1 MEPPPQP
8 PRQAVPKDGYGP
20 RGWPDSYHTAR
31 VLESTARYERFVKK
45 LRTLE
50 EEQKRGAINTMKD
63 LKDKQYNDFFIRC
76 DRRSLINNV
85 ARRVDLCLTSYE
97 EDLKAKR
104 ARLTAMLTAEEERN
118 IRMFVEQAQAGTE
131 AVWQE
136 KKARLAY
143 LLAKRKKEH
152 EDKYRDV
159 PISKCVHAH
168 PCIVKMGEEEARDI
182 RLYQIKENLAKKMS
196 EIELDKMW
204 HAVALKESEALSAR
218 MEMDAIERLRR
229 EHECLKHSDE
239 QIARKKEQRR
249 KEQELLKAEAKKL
262 KELYEADKMKGDADA
277 YAEQQKRLQ
286 ASEELKA
293 SLQEQQKQQERQQ
306 AETKL
311 INDTWDSL
319 SGMGLM
325 DEKEKEEL
333 RRKKER
339 DLDKCNKRIMK
350 LKQDRARAM
359 EADDVLFKAEAKKI
373 QQGLDAVRCKE
384 LLRAKKMN
392 DEARAG
398 IKEQIKENAITR
410 SLGKDSDRDMVAYQE
425 QLGRQLEQLVQHR
438 ELTEA
443 QARKLYQKQLL
454 DQIAYNKLIK
464 DRQQAEDLDQRKKCL
479 QATEDYQNEI
489 KKIMSR
495 PSFSEEVHPFMRKM
509 RSGLTMQE
517 KCPCSKP
524 DYCAV
529 PVLGPKP
536 NDTTN
541 ASQNPKPTEN
551 SP

>member
-76 DRRSLINNV
+76 DR
-85 ARRVDLCLTSYE
+85 
-97 EDLKAKR
+97 
-104 ARLTAMLTAEEERN
+104 RLTAMLTAEEERN

-262 KELYEADKMKGDADA
+262 KELYEADKMKGDAD
-277 YAEQQKRLQ
+277 
-286 ASEELKA
+286 
-293 SLQEQQKQQERQQ
+293 
-306 AETKL
+306 
-311 INDTWDSL
+311 
-319 SGMGLM
+319 
-325 DEKEKEEL
+325 
-333 RRKKER
+333 
-339 DLDKCNKRIMK
+339 
-350 LKQDRARAM
+350 RARAM
-359 EADDVLFKAEAKKI
+359 EADDVLFKAEAQKI

-425 QLGRQLEQLVQHR
+425 QLGKQLEQLVQHR

-495 PSFSEEVHPFMRKM
+495 EEVHPFMRKM

-551 SP
+551 IRGGGTHIFPLWKRLTFKRLISTKNGFRNLNVFFKDLSIDTHHGYGKIVHFILLLKVRREGVSTVTD